1 MDRRSFL
8 TSAAAGLS
16 FLGLAG
22 CGGSGSGTSG
32 VIGLESTGP
41 ASVAQQVGGRIAPEL
56 LFNGAEVG
64 SAYGPST
71 VAGNTF
77 TTSISGNSVGLL
89 ALADGAGG
97 VRGFALTLPGETPV
111 FSAEDSALAI
121 IFLEPGFLRLDPTAA
136 KELIARIRASSAF
149 GAFVQILLSNAQT
162 RRLDLLSGDANY
174 IQAREALVQS
184 LGNPFTALN
193 PSGQVQSKGVG
204 TILNPSPR
212 FLRVVSD
219 DTLAVRWLPPYGTLG
234 GVSTT
239 ANYTFHGLGPASTLP
254 DDTSLIESTYF
265 PTLVF
270 SLFLPWLELAIGQKI
285 PVELGLAITSGLRAQ
300 TLDPRVDLA
309 STTSLATAMAND
321 SAMTIGD
328 LADSINQ
335 TLSEL
340 TKVITE
346 GAYLAGLAFMVI
358 TIMKF
363 KQHKDNPTTY
373 PLGTPLSHVFISA
386 VLRLLPSII
395 EIAGRKIF
403 EENSQPT
410 SPTSPYGF

>member
-8 TSAAAGLS
+8 TAAAAGLS

-22 CGGSGSGTSG
+22 CGSGTVG
-32 VIGLESTGP
+32 VIGLEGTGP
-41 ASVAQQVGGRIAPEL
+41 ASVAQQVRGRIAPEL
-56 LFNGAEVG
+56 LFSGAEVG

-71 VAGNTF
+71 VSGNTF

-193 PSGQVQSKGVG
+193 PTGQVQSKGVG
-204 TILNPSPR
+204 TMINPSPR

-254 DDTSLIESTYF
+254 DDTFLIESTYF

-270 SLFLPWLELAIGQKI
+270 ALFLPWLELAIGQKI

-309 STTSLATAMAND
+309 STNSLATAMAVD
-321 SAMTIGD
+321 SAVTLGD
-328 LADSINQ
+328 LAESIS
-335 TLSEL
+335 LSFSEL
-340 TKVITE
+340 TKLITG
-346 GAYLAGLAFMVI
+346 GAYLAGLAFTI
-358 TIMKF
+358 IAIMKF
-363 KQHKDNPTTY
+363 KQHKDNPTSN
-373 PLGTPLSHVFISA
+373 PLGTPLSYAFISA
-386 VLRLLPSII
+386 VLRMLPSMLG
-395 EIAGRKIF
+395 IAGHKIF
-403 EENSQPT
+403 EDNPQPP
-410 SPTSPYGF
+410 SPF